1 LKLRAHAVNIA
12 AKLGLVETSMRKLLI
27 LAAAAAAL
35 MTSACNTVEGMGRD
49 LQAAGSAVTG
59 SAESAKR

>member
-1 LKLRAHAVNIA
+1 
-12 AKLGLVETSMRKLLI
+12 MRKLLI

>member
-1 LKLRAHAVNIA
+1 MSKA
-12 AKLGLVETSMRKLLI
+12 LV

-35 MTSACNTVEGMGRD
+35 LVGACNTVSGVGRD
-49 LQAAGSAVTG
+49 LQAAGHAVTG